1 MLSKLQSIKFEKIRH
16 TVDKKFFFLNKTVAG
31 IFLTLIISCLV
42 SCGTILDT
50 GKIIGK
56 WKLVTAEF
64 YDYHAGADTYI
75 CYSTETLPIGE
86 TEPSSRQ
93 PVLGNFFF
101 SPKVTENFY
110 IVFNDNG
117 AGADADG
124 EFMIYYKDSPKA
136 SDYII
141 NGNNPGKWKLDSFNN
156 RLTCHIPES
165 DSVVTAD
172 TGSDATDDG
181 YGIWQT
187 EFSFDNDWPLSS
199 PQKMELL
206 IKAKDTNVE
215 SFDIQGT
222 GVSATIIKGY
232 FEKQ

>member
-1 MLSKLQSIKFEKIRH
+1 MISM
-16 TVDKKFFFLNKTVAG
+16 FF
-31 IFLTLIISCLV
+31 LV

-64 YDYHAGADTYI
+64 IQYHKGADSYI
-75 CYSTETLPIGE
+75 SYSTETLPVGV

-101 SPKVTENFY
+101 SPEITDNFY

-117 AGADADG
+117 SGPDADG
-124 EFMIYYKDSPKA
+124 EFMVYFKDSPTFP
-136 SDYII
+136 DYII
-141 NGNNPGKWKLDSFNN
+141 NGHVPGKWKLDSFNN
-156 RLTCHIPES
+156 RLTCYVSKNDQIGITDVSS
-165 DSVVTAD
+165 DVT
-172 TGSDATDDG
+172 TDL

-187 EFSFDNDWPLSS
+187 EFSFSNDWPLAS
-199 PQKMELL
+199 PEKMELL
-206 IKAKDTNVE
+206 IKAEDANVE
-215 SFDIQGT
+215 KFDVEGT
-222 GVSATIIKGY
+222 GVFANIMKGY